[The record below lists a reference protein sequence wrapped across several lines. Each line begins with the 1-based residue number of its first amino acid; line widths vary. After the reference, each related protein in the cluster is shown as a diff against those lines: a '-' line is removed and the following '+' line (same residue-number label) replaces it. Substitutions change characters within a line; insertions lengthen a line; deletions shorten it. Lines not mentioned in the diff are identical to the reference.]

1 MYYYEKGNFKE
12 ALNNFDKTIKINQN
26 YPDAYI
32 QKGWIHLAILGNLLA
47 GLENY
52 HKALNLTSGK
62 ERAAVLRTLG
72 GIYGDRGY
80 VEKARSMFNEALT
93 LDGDSASHVGSLC
106 YLEEALGNLEEA
118 LKLLKKF
125 NEWDS
130 TNTNGLDIYNMVGR
144 KDEAYVYA
152 ERIIKIYKRRGK
164 LPLHDSHRIGYA
176 FWQVGKYKEAKYYF
190 NQQIKY
196 GEESLR
202 ISRDYEGA
210 VKYDLAGAYAFLGD
224 KEKAYKLID
233 EFSTMTDSPS
243 LWFLSYMRFDTLF
256 ESIRNEE
263 RYQKIVRNMEAN
275 YQASHELVGKWLE
288 EQGML

>member
-1 MYYYEKGNFKE
+1 MYYYEKNNFDE

-32 QKGWIHLAILGNLLA
+32 QKGWIHLAILGNLIA

-72 GIYGDRGY
+72 GIYGDRGF

-93 LDGDSASHVGSLC
+93 LDRDSASYLIRTA
-106 YLEEALGNLEEA
+106 YLEIALGNLEEA
-118 LKLLKKF
+118 LKLNKKLCKL
-125 NEWDS
+125 DS
-130 TNTNGLDIYNMVGR
+130 TSTGSLEIYSALGL
-144 KDEAYVYA
+144 KEEAYMNA
-152 ERIIKIYKRRGK
+152 KKTIEIYKRRGT

-176 FWQVGKYKEAKYYF
+176 FWQVGKYKEAKYYL

-202 ISRDYEGA
+202 INRDYEGA

-224 KEKAYKLID
+224 KEKTYKLID

-256 ESIRNEE
+256 EGIRNEE
-263 RYQKIVRNMEAN
+263 RFQNIVRNMEAN

-288 EQGML
+288 KQGLL